1 MDEISK
7 PAAADLPL
15 VEPIGSQAAGPDD
28 VEADGPA
35 SAPSAADG
43 TSFVPV
49 RAMED
54 IMAARHEQ
62 IFTHGHT
69 PEGDLLLTLDHFGK
83 ELRRRILEITEGV
96 SCNQSRDVIRRRLV
110 KLGAFTMAM
119 IDRIDGEQAERNGA

>member
-1 MDEISK
+1 MDDVSK

-15 VEPIGSQAAGPDD
+15 VEPIGSQAAGPDGA
-28 VEADGPA
+28 EANGPA
-35 SAPSAADG
+35 SAPSATEGAG
-43 TSFVPV
+43 FVPV

-54 IMAARHEQ
+54 IMVARHEQ

-69 PEGDLLLTLDHFGK
+69 PEGDQLLTLDHFGR
-83 ELRRRILEITEGV
+83 ELRRRTHEIAEGL